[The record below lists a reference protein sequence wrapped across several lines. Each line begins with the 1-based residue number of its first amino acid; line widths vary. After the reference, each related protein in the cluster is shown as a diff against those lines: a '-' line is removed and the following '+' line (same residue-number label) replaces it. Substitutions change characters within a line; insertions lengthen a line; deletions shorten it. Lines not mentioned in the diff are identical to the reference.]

1 MSGGGGS
8 GRIAADRMRK
18 LLRTYLVLGSP
29 NCRDHPL
36 RVLEAAL
43 DGGVTLVQFREKGP
57 GALTGEPLRALAAQL
72 LAACRRRGV
81 PFLVNDDVELA
92 LAIHA
97 DGVHI
102 GQEDEAA
109 ARVRARIGDRIL
121 GVSAHTFAEAEAAV
135 QHGADYLGIGP
146 IYPTASKADAKA
158 PQGPAI
164 LRELRDRG
172 ITLPLV
178 GIGGITVE
186 TARDVIR
193 SGADGVAVISA
204 ITLADDVRQAAAQ
217 LYAQTDADTN
227 TI

>member
-1 MSGGGGS
+1 
-8 GRIAADRMRK
+8 
-18 LLRTYLVLGSP
+18 
-29 NCRDHPL
+29 
-36 RVLEAAL
+36 
-43 DGGVTLVQFREKGP
+43 
-57 GALTGEPLRALAAQL
+57 
-72 LAACRRRGV
+72 
-81 PFLVNDDVELA
+81 
-92 LAIHA
+92 
-97 DGVHI
+97 
-102 GQEDEAA
+102 
-109 ARVRARIGDRIL
+109 
-121 GVSAHTFAEAEAAV
+121 
-135 QHGADYLGIGP
+135 
-146 IYPTASKADAKA
+146 

>member
-1 MSGGGGS
+1 MSGGVGS
-8 GRIAADRMRK
+8 GRIAADRMRQ

-97 DGVHI
+97 DGVHV

-109 ARVRARIGDRIL
+109 ARVRARIGDRIAHRGDDGLAL
-121 GVSAHTFAEAEAAV
+121 GGNVALDDGAHVVV
-135 QHGADYLGIGP
+135 QDGQQQLGGLL
-146 IYPTASKADAKA
+146 
-158 PQGPAI
+158 G
-164 LRELRDRG
+164 
-172 ITLPLV
+172 
-178 GIGGITVE
+178 
-186 TARDVIR
+186 
-193 SGADGVAVISA
+193 
-204 ITLADDVRQAAAQ
+204 
-217 LYAQTDADTN
+217 
-227 TI
+227 

>member
-1 MSGGGGS
+1 MSGGIGG
-8 GRIAADRMRK
+8 GRVAPDRMRK

-57 GALTGEPLRALAAQL
+57 GALTGEPMRALAREL
-72 LAACRRRGV
+72 LTACRRRGV

-92 LAIHA
+92 LAIGA
-97 DGVHI
+97 DGVHV

-109 ARVRARIGDRIL
+109 AQVRARIGDRIL

-135 QHGADYLGIGP
+135 RHGADYLGIGP

-164 LRELRDRG
+164 LRVLRDRG

-178 GIGGITVE
+178 GIGGITAD
-186 TARDVIR
+186 TAGDVVR
-193 SGADGVAVISA
+193 AGADGIAVISA
-204 ITLADDVRQAAAQ
+204 ITHAEDVRRAAAQ
-217 LYAQTDADTN
+217 LYAATDASPSTS
-227 TI
+227 